1 MPPGQVKA
9 EYKLET
15 SQVFPSNLPVTFTVT
30 YSLAASSAPSFVHA
44 VTFPTSP
51 DLYSLFALSAKQ
63 GQYIPLED
71 ILELKDEIF
80 WNR

>member
-1 MPPGQVKA
+1 M
-9 EYKLET
+9 KLR
-15 SQVFPSNLPVTFTVT
+15 VFLPNLTVTFAIGR
-30 YSLAASSAPSFVHA
+30 SLAASSAPSFGHA

-51 DLYSLFALSAKQ
+51 DLYSSFALSVKQ